1 MDFIKDILPVLI
13 SFITLVITIYIPIRV
28 MQYQRYTNLASIYM
42 DSKFGYAVQ
51 SVIAFFY
58 DNCNCDIERIP
69 EEYIKRYNSDFEK
82 LRNHEIETEN
92 MLHYQRRLLS
102 VYFYELECCRA
113 SSLKLRKM
121 IKKDWTTSESY
132 VLAILICMNNVV
144 DDLIKKDVSRI
155 KHQRIPRVK
164 GISEYLYRLSKELK
178 CSKNWMQI

>member
-1 MDFIKDILPVLI
+1 
-13 SFITLVITIYIPIRV
+13 
-28 MQYQRYTNLASIYM
+28 
-42 DSKFGYAVQ
+42 
-51 SVIAFFY
+51 
-58 DNCNCDIERIP
+58 
-69 EEYIKRYNSDFEK
+69 
-82 LRNHEIETEN
+82 
-92 MLHYQRRLLS
+92 
-102 VYFYELECCRA
+102 
-113 SSLKLRKM
+113 M